1 MSRFNPYLVA
11 LVALLFVVTGCGKS
25 SGDSAS
31 AQGSDTLVYEP
42 GVLPDTLHVVTL
54 YGPSSYFLYREQQ
67 MGYDYE
73 LAKRFAA
80 DKGMV
85 LDIIV
90 APNLGRAVEL
100 LDSGKVHLIAYEVPV
115 TAEYLEHLVPC
126 GVENITHQV
135 LVQPKSSDSLITDV
149 TQLVGR
155 EVYVEKDSRY
165 YHRMINLNAELGG
178 GMIIKSVD
186 RDTLVASDLLDMVAG
201 GSIPLTVVDSDV
213 ASAGRTYY
221 PGLDISVEVSFPQK
235 SAWAVSPKMR
245 WLGDTIT
252 VWSREEAP
260 RKQQAA
266 LIRRYYEKSKM
277 KPEISI
283 LDFSKGK
290 MSDYDSIFK
299 KYAAEIGWDWRLLS
313 SMGYAE
319 SHYDSTRVSWAGARG
334 IMQLMPATA
343 RAFDTDPDELTDN
356 DVCVATAI
364 KVIKS
369 LEKTFTPII
378 HDPVERKKFIIA
390 AYNSGPA
397 HILDAIAIA
406 RKYGMND
413 QVWEGNVAEALM
425 LKSQPDVYND
435 PVVKYGSFRGRQTLD
450 YVVTVMACYDKA
462 AKQIP
467 R

>member
-1 MSRFNPYLVA
+1 MA
-11 LVALLFVVTGCGKS
+11 GCRKG
-25 SGDSAS
+25 SGDAS
-31 AQGSDTLVYEP
+31 SQQGSDTIVYVP

-85 LDIIV
+85 LDITV
-90 APNLGRAVEL
+90 APNLSRAVEL

-135 LVQPKSSDSLITDV
+135 LVQPKSSDSLVTDV

-155 EVYVEKDSRY
+155 EVYVEKNSRY

-178 GMIIKSVD
+178 GIDIRTVN
-186 RDTLVASDLLDMVAG
+186 RDTLVTTDLLDMVAG

-213 ASAGRTYY
+213 ASAARTYY
-221 PGLDISVEVSFPQK
+221 PGLDISVEVSFPQR
-235 SAWAVSPKMR
+235 SAWAVSPRMS

-260 RKQQAA
+260 RKEQAA
-266 LIRRYYEKSKM
+266 LLRRYYENSKT
-277 KPEISI
+277 KPEISY

-290 MSDYDSIFK
+290 MSDYDYIFK

-343 RAFDTDPDELTDN
+343 RAYDTDPNDLTNN

-364 KVIKS
+364 KVIRS
-369 LEKTFTPII
+369 LEKIF
-378 HDPVERKKFIIA
+378 DPLVKDPAERKKFIIA

-397 HILDAIAIA
+397 HILDARAIA
-406 RKYGMND
+406 RKHGMND
-413 QVWEGNVAEALM
+413 QVWDGNVAEALM
-425 LKSQPDVYND
+425 LKSNPEVYND
-435 PVVKYGSFRGRQTLD
+435 PDVKYGSFRGRQTLD

-462 AKQIP
+462 SKQIP